1 MATSALVA
9 DISPLLNSLQ
19 RFTPQAKEDRR
30 LELAGLQQREDIRT
44 QQLQQLQMQNQRQK
58 AIDDITFERTEL
70 ITDQSDL
77 KFALKDGPEG
87 LRNNIAQLAAQKGP
101 DSPDIPE
108 FVQFANRAIND
119 PEGAF
124 AELTSNLGQVDRE
137 LGVINQVLGR
147 VGGSGFTLSE
157 GQQRFDAA
165 GNVIATRGPK
175 TGDDPLPADTIA
187 FNDLI
192 KDFSPEEKKAARRVK
207 AGLKGRAMSNA
218 LLSAIES
225 GDVKNLADAKSEIR
239 QAEKFAELTGSSRA
253 KAIDKGFDSIVKID
267 RGIVNIDNAIS
278 AIEGGA
284 GVGAVQKL
292 WPSIRAASVELDNI
306 RGRMA
311 LDVVGATTFGALSKG
326 ELDLAKNVALPT
338 GLDTEELKGFLAR
351 KKAAQQKLRA
361 YFNEQIQFLDQ
372 GGTVAGFLREKERG
386 QSAVPGGAAPTQQ
399 AALPDP
405 QGLVDNGDG
414 TFTLPDGRIVRR
426 TGG

>member
-19 RFTPQAKEDRR
+19 RFTPQGREDRA
-30 LELAGLQQREDIRT
+30 LELAGLQQRDDIRSA
-44 QQLQQLQMQNQRQK
+44 QLQQVQATNKRNQILDLANENRV
-58 AIDDITFERTEL
+58 EL
-70 ITDQSDL
+70 IGDKNDL
-77 KFALKDGPEG
+77 AFALKDGPQG
-87 LRNNIAQLAAQKGP
+87 LRNNLAQLASQKGQ
-101 DSPDIPE
+101 DSQDMAE
-108 FVQFANRAIND
+108 LVQFANMAIND

-124 AELTSNLGQVDRE
+124 DQLTSNQEGINLQLKTVDE
-137 LGVINQVLGR
+137 ILGR
-147 VGGSGFTLSE
+147 VGQDPTALQQAQTAKTLAETERIESQVSG
-157 GQQRFDAA
+157 GGA
-165 GNVIATRGPK
+165 
-175 TGDDPLPADTIA
+175 LPAETVA
-187 FNDLI
+187 FNELI
-192 KDFSPEEKKAARRVK
+192 KNFSTEEQKVARRVK
-207 AGLKGRAMSNA
+207 VGLKGRAVSNA
-218 LLSAIES
+218 VLSAIES

-361 YFNEQIQFLDQ
+361 YYNEQIQFLDQ

-399 AALPDP
+399 AAQPVP